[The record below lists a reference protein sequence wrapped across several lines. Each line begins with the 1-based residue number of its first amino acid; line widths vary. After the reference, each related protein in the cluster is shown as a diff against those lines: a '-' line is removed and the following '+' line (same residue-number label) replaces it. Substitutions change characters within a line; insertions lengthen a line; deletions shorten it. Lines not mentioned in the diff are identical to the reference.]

1 MDSLTVSS
9 SMLIPSASNVEITP
23 AMLTILWCI
32 AHELDRRRVPPNIP
46 NAVWLEFPSNQ
57 LRNPNGKNDNQ
68 WLRTL
73 LDRMMG
79 LKLGGEYR
87 GDPWGAVVLAQW
99 EIVEGGTVTRVLVP
113 PAAIQAVRAPKTFA
127 KIEMTAAYKLKGH
140 ARRLYATLADKK
152 HMGQKHWEYSL
163 DELQGSVFNTGG
175 KYQKWYDF
183 SRYVLKPAL
192 DEINDFGT
200 VTVTITPKKIGR
212 SIRSVRFDWD
222 WKSLDDARYT
232 DEENEQPDGARHM
245 DRKKDDAPPLTDHM
259 TIEAMPEL
267 AQRLHN
273 DLDSAHWLSWFKEC
287 QFVEEPE
294 IGLVTITA
302 NTAFMAKHIN
312 DNYRMKIEQLGRLC
326 ATPVAKVEIKSR
338 AK

>member
-23 AMLTILWCI
+23 AMLGVLWRVS
-32 AHELDRRRVPPNIP
+32 HELDHLRLPANVDE
-46 NAVWLEFPSNQ
+46 AKWLEIPAST
-57 LRNPNGKNDNQ
+57 LRSPDGRNDNH
-68 WLRTL
+68 WLKKSL
-73 LDRMMG
+73 E
-79 LKLGGEYR
+79 KLTGVKLEGEYR
-87 GDPWGAVVLAQW
+87 GNPWGAVILAQW
-99 EIVEGGTVTRVLVP
+99 EIIDGGRVARLLIP
-113 PAAIQAVRAPKTFA
+113 PAAIQAIRAPKTFA
-127 KIEMTAAYKLKGH
+127 KIEITAAYKLKGH
-140 ARRLYATLADKK
+140 ARRLYAALADKK
-152 HMGQKHWEYSL
+152 RMGQPYWEYTIP
-163 DELQGSVFNTGG
+163 ELRQLFDLGD
-175 KYQKWYDF
+175 KYPTWGDVR
-183 SRYVLKPAL
+183 RYVLNPAI
-192 DEINDFGT
+192 DEINDYGT
-200 VTVTITPKKIGR
+200 VKVEFSTKRLGR
-212 SIRSVRFDWD
+212 SIHSVRFDWD

-245 DRKKDDAPPLTDHM
+245 DRKKDDAPPLTDRM